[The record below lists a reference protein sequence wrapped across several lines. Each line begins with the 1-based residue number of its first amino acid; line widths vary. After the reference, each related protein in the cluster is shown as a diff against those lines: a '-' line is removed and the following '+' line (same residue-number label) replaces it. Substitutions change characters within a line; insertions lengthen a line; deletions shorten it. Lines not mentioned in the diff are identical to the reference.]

1 MPPFTYLL
9 VGQSDEVVQCETV
22 EAENTAE
29 AMTKTELMLRS
40 HAGLSA
46 IEIWQQGQL
55 AMRLTWADLHRQ
67 SDDRPSDD
75 C

>member
-1 MPPFTYLL
+1 MPPFTCLL
-9 VGQSDEVVQCETV
+9 VGQLDEVVQCETV
-22 EAENTAE
+22 EADDTAE

-55 AMRLTWADLHRQ
+55 AMKLTWADLLNRPHTG
-67 SDDRPSDD
+67 SADDS
-75 C
+75 